1 MQVNPDLLNAIY
13 NISEF
18 LFQVEMHIAKLSNNS
33 HELISRRQQ
42 GGVLSAVHGDLCALT
57 RASEGDS
64 SGFGR

>member
-1 MQVNPDLLNAIY
+1 MNPNPLDATY
-13 NISEF
+13 NIIEF
-18 LFQVEMHIAKLSNNS
+18 LFQAEIYIVRLSNNS

-64 SGFGR
+64 SGLGR